1 MHTYNIFDDMV
12 KLRSV
17 FDDFFTEKRDHEG
30 NTEFPPIRISEEDD
44 SITIYA
50 VMPGVSAEDTDIQL
64 ADNSLFIRG
73 EKKEDYDNH
82 PYIRRERF
90 FGEFKK
96 SIKLPF
102 RVNSGEVKAD
112 LSDGILRIRLTK
124 SEEAKPKKIQ
134 IS

>member
-1 MHTYNIFDDMV
+1 MYTYNIFDDMV

-17 FDDFFTEKRDHEG
+17 FDDFFTERRENDG
-30 NTEFPPIRISEEDD
+30 NTEFPPIRIVEEDD
-44 SITIYA
+44 SIKIFSI
-50 VMPGVSAEDTDIQL
+50 VPGVNAEDIDIQL
-64 ADNSLFIRG
+64 VDNSLFIRG
-73 EKKEDYDNH
+73 EKKEDYENH

-112 LSDGILRIRLTK
+112 LSDGILKISLTK